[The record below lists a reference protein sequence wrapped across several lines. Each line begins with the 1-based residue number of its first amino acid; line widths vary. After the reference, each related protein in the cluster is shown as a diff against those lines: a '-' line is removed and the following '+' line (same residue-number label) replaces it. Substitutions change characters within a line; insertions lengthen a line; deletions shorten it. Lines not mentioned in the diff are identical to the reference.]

1 MSETPNTFSFDTL
14 LAVLNEEFCD
24 PTFNIDNVEKTN
36 ELRKI
41 EAEDIA
47 FLGGLPSEFNL
58 DNDSDDEVEEAA
70 TECFD
75 NLEMAMEC
83 EEGSD
88 DEVEI
93 EDAHDNDGAEVP
105 IDNGPVAFHVLQE
118 EIAKNLDMVAN
129 PCCTKL
135 CLNGWPY
142 QLMLDTMTNMAMLPE
157 QQRVRLLHHVAA
169 FGTAPQPEDLVERRR
184 KRRAKTADISLLTR
198 ASIPLAA

>member
-1 MSETPNTFSFDTL
+1 MSETPNTFSFDTF

-24 PTFNIDNVEKTN
+24 PTFNIDDVEKTN
-36 ELRKI
+36 ELRMI

-47 FLGGLPSEFNL
+47 FLGGLPSGFNL

-88 DEVEI
+88 DEVQI
-93 EDAHDNDGAEVP
+93 VNANDNGGAEVP
-105 IDNGPVAFHVLQE
+105 IDNAPVENLPE
-118 EIAKNLDMVAN
+118 EIARNLDMVAN

-142 QLMLDTMTNMAMLPE
+142 PLMERTMTDMAMLPE
-157 QQRVRLLHHVAA
+157 QQRVCTSMLWRC
-169 FGTAPQPEDLVERRR
+169 
-184 KRRAKTADISLLTR
+184 S
-198 ASIPLAA
+198 